1 MLLITVPVS
10 HPQNVN
16 TNRINETSALVTW
29 MPLSLTEA
37 RGFITH
43 YNITYWNVS
52 SDISD
57 SESII
62 LPGDENSTIISGL
75 DPDSQYSFIVS
86 AGTVVGESNFS
97 EPIILSKYTTVDQ
110 GNLLSY
116 RLLSMANLYSIQKLQ
131 YSLYT
136 ETLITGVTVV
146 LAVAVVVLIL
156 GVFICI
162 GCMYVWLCIYDK

>member
-1 MLLITVPVS
+1 MFV
-10 HPQNVN
+10 
-16 TNRINETSALVTW
+16 
-29 MPLSLTEA
+29 
-37 RGFITH
+37 
-43 YNITYWNVS
+43 
-52 SDISD
+52 
-57 SESII
+57 
-62 LPGDENSTIISGL
+62 PGDENSTIISGL
-75 DPDSQYSFIVS
+75 DPNSQYNFIVS

-116 RLLSMANLYSIQKLQ
+116 RLLSMANLYSCQKLQ

-156 GVFICI
+156 GVVICI